1 MWWHF
6 VLLLTTVEVDHLHGV
21 QWQASER
28 IDCDAKEAG
37 VRVDVPVDVSFSQVV
52 VNGGV
57 IQKSQVSHVVGHF
70 ILWRVHLQQL
80 VSLEFDLFVLP
91 GHQSDIVP
99 GLGSDLGD
107 LVALLFARHKKV
119 LGGAVWHRGQLNLSL
134 LRHQKEL
141 ERLNYFG
148 IIHINHLEI
157 CWFGGFSFYS
167 SLLSIKYITKY
178 IYVLS
183 QFQK

>member
-1 MWWHF
+1 MNLIREYSRNQHGLVLSVPAHGSIGIVSDQVQMWWHF

-80 VSLEFDLFVLP
+80 VSLEFDLL
-91 GHQSDIVP
+91 
-99 GLGSDLGD
+99 
-107 LVALLFARHKKV
+107 K
-119 LGGAVWHRGQLNLSL
+119 
-134 LRHQKEL
+134 
-141 ERLNYFG
+141 
-148 IIHINHLEI
+148 
-157 CWFGGFSFYS
+157 
-167 SLLSIKYITKY
+167 IK
-178 IYVLS
+178 
-183 QFQK
+183 